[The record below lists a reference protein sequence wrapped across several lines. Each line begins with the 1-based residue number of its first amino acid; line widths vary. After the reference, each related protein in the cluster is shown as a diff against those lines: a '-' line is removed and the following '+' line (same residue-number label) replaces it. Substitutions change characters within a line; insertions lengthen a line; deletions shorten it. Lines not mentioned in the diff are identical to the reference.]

1 MKRSVTAWIGSI
13 ALAGALASPISGPAQ
28 QTPAPVPAQGGRGR
42 MAGPN
47 ECHPEI
53 RMAMNHLRMA
63 KEALQRAQHDFAG
76 HREKALDL
84 TDQALKECREAL
96 QADKK

>member
-1 MKRSVTAWIGSI
+1 MKNSVTAWIGSI
-13 ALAGALASPISGPAQ
+13 TLAAALASPISGPAQ
-28 QTPAPVPAQGGRGR
+28 QAVAPAPAQGRPGR

-47 ECHPEI
+47 EHHPEI

-63 KEALQRAQHDFAG
+63 KGALQRAEHDFAG